1 MRYSSLFHL
10 VLLALSVAL
19 FTPTCGFAQ
28 TRDTN
33 LFSETGYDFK
43 GIPRNTEPRH
53 SFVFVNNGVNDLT
66 LVSTRVSCQC
76 TKVFIP
82 EKRVYKPGEKGEVI
96 AQIDGVRFTGVRHV
110 TVTVTFQRGST
121 IFEVPLNITGIIIDN
136 VALRPQK
143 LTFLIDQNT
152 PGATTAQTTLQL
164 STTPQTRTR
173 QTFVVFPAHNETVSR
188 VQSSSPYLDVKIGR
202 PTLTAVGTQTP
213 LTVSVKDDAP
223 AGYIDATVQIWSN
236 GPSTPSPLLLS
247 VTGVV
252 RAPLTV
258 SPSTLTFF
266 TSEKGEKIVKN
277 FTVAA
282 SNEFTLKGVESMT
295 KALECKYSPKAVR
308 PAKVCV
314 VPVTFDPELLTSG
327 LEQTKLKI
335 ETTDGRV
342 LFLDVQIS
350 SGNFALKGLSP
361 TPTEEKT
368 APLATK
374 NLSQNN
380 PDPTSFEQTPR
391 SVVSNSS
398 PAVAHPSIED
408 RRRNT
413 SANDMPTQHRAMPM
427 TIPSSNN
434 GNSRPYLGYNL
445 SILPFGLFSPGQY
458 R

>member
-1 MRYSSLFHL
+1 
-10 VLLALSVAL
+10 
-19 FTPTCGFAQ
+19 
-28 TRDTN
+28 
-33 LFSETGYDFK
+33 
-43 GIPRNTEPRH
+43 
-53 SFVFVNNGVNDLT
+53 
-66 LVSTRVSCQC
+66 
-76 TKVFIP
+76 
-82 EKRVYKPGEKGEVI
+82 
-96 AQIDGVRFTGVRHV
+96 
-110 TVTVTFQRGST
+110 
-121 IFEVPLNITGIIIDN
+121 
-136 VALRPQK
+136 
-143 LTFLIDQNT
+143 
-152 PGATTAQTTLQL
+152 
-164 STTPQTRTR
+164 
-173 QTFVVFPAHNETVSR
+173 
-188 VQSSSPYLDVKIGR
+188 
-202 PTLTAVGTQTP
+202 
-213 LTVSVKDDAP
+213 
-223 AGYIDATVQIWSN
+223 
-236 GPSTPSPLLLS
+236 
-247 VTGVV
+247 
-252 RAPLTV
+252 
-258 SPSTLTFF
+258 
-266 TSEKGEKIVKN
+266 
-277 FTVAA
+277 
-282 SNEFTLKGVESMT
+282 MT

-434 GNSRPYLGYNL
+434 GNSRPYLGSNL